1 MKFLLSNYPWG
12 VVATGFA
19 MMMMMPANAAHH
31 HHPGSYLRSAKG
43 GDGTSVEAEKHSVI
57 GGNYTNGQEFPF
69 FVQAEDVSSVVRS
82 SRPEPSSVVEN
93 PLG

>member
-19 MMMMMPANAAHH
+19 MMMMMPANAAYH

-69 FVQAEDVSSVVRS
+69 FVQAEDVRSVVRS
-82 SRPEPSSVVEN
+82 SRPEPSCVVEN